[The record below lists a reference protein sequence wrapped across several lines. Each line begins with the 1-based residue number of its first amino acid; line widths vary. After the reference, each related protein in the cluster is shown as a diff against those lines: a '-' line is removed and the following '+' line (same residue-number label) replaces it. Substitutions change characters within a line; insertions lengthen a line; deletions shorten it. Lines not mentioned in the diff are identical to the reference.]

1 MRIKIG
7 DGVYTAAA
15 LDRIT
20 LRNLIRLEKETTD
33 LGRPMRW
40 GELRALADR
49 VASLPEDE
57 IESDDDF
64 PWFLG
69 MLVWAAR
76 LDAGEVVTFSEAV
89 DFPMGDLEILPDPED
104 EAPRPAVRLK
114 GEHGPELMDPPR
126 ARPASGRAA
135 ARRPDDRKAKA
146 PKASV
151 SRSSVG

>member
-104 EAPRPAVRLK
+104 EVVPDIPRK
-114 GEHGPELMDPPR
+114 